1 MEILKNIGVINNIE
15 EYQKTIGQEFK
26 LREIDE
32 KKYFIEEMTQNEFI
46 SKRHRKICKTLN
58 YTEHWFMLAST
69 ITGFVSISVLLL

>member
-32 KKYFIEEMTQNEFI
+32 KN
-46 SKRHRKICKTLN
+46 
-58 YTEHWFMLAST
+58 
-69 ITGFVSISVLLL
+69 

>member
-32 KKYFIEEMTQNEFI
+32 KNYFIEEMTQNEFI
-46 SKRHRKICKTLN
+46 SKRHRNICKILN
-58 YTEHWFMLAST
+58 YTEH
-69 ITGFVSISVLLL
+69 